1 MSLYL
6 DVAVAA
12 ANEAGA
18 ILRDEYSRPVKI
30 SYKGDVDLVT
40 EADRRSEA
48 AIVARLKREFPAHAI
63 VGEEGGGQENE
74 SAFRWYVDPLDGTT
88 NFAHSFPWFAVSIG
102 LAEGPKG
109 REELLAGV
117 VLNPANG
124 EMFTAARGEGAS
136 LNGSTIRVSA
146 VDRLATSLLGTGFP
160 THKRQQNPNIH
171 YYWQFTLASHG
182 VRRVGAAALDLCS
195 VACGRLDGFW
205 EFGLK
210 PWDTAAGTLIVR
222 EAGGVV
228 TDWAGAPFHPHLPQC
243 IASNGRIHAEMLR
256 LAAEIA
262 AGGPELA
269 PLPAPSS

>member
-1 MSLYL
+1 MSAYL
-6 DVAVAA
+6 EVAVAA
-12 ANEAGA
+12 AKEAGA

-48 AIVARLKREFPAHAI
+48 AVVAHLRRAFPAHAI
-63 VGEEGGGQENE
+63 VGEEGGGHENE

-109 REELLAGV
+109 SEELLAGV

-124 EMFTAARGEGAS
+124 EMFTAARGEGAF
-136 LNGSTIRVSA
+136 LNEKPIHVSQADRIA
-146 VDRLATSLLGTGFP
+146 VSLLGTGFP

-210 PWDTAAGTLIVR
+210 PWDTAAGALIVR

-228 TDWAGAPFHPHLPQC
+228 TDWAGTAFHPHLLQC
-243 IASNGRIHAEMLR
+243 IASNGRIHAEMLS
-256 LAAEIA
+256 LAAEIS
-262 AGGPELA
+262 AGGPALA
-269 PLPAPSS
+269 PLPKRSN

>member
-1 MSLYL
+1 MNSHLE
-6 DVAVAA
+6 VAIAA
-12 ANEAGA
+12 ATEAGA
-18 ILRDEYSRPVKI
+18 ILRDEFSRPVKI

-48 AIVARLKREFPAHAI
+48 AIVARLRGEFPAHAI

-124 EMFTAARGEGAS
+124 ELFTAARGEGAF
-136 LNGSTIRVSA
+136 LNGQPIHVSG

-171 YYWQFTLASHG
+171 YYWQFTMASHG

-205 EFGLK
+205 EFGLQ

-222 EAGGVV
+222 EAGGAV
-228 TDWAGAPFHPHLPQC
+228 TDWAGAPFHPHLREC
-243 IASNGRIHAEMLR
+243 IASNGRIHAEMMR
-256 LAAEIA
+256 LASEIA
-262 AGGPELA
+262 AGGPPLA
-269 PLPAPSS
+269 PLPSRS

>member
-1 MSLYL
+1 MSSYL
-6 DVAVAA
+6 EGAVAA
-12 ANEAGA
+12 AKEAGA
-18 ILRDEYSRPVKI
+18 ILRDEFSRPAKI

-48 AIVARLKREFPAHAI
+48 AIVAHLKREFPAHAI
-63 VGEEGGGQENE
+63 VGEEGGGQEND
-74 SAFRWYVDPLDGTT
+74 STFRWYVDPLDGTT
-88 NFAHSFPWFAVSIG
+88 NFAHGFPWFAVSIG
-102 LAEGPKG
+102 LAEGPRG

-124 EMFTAARGEGAS
+124 EMFTAERGKGAF
-136 LNGSTIRVSA
+136 LNGTQIRVSQ
-146 VDRLATSLLGTGFP
+146 VERMATSLLGTGFP

-222 EAGGVV
+222 EAGGEV
-228 TDWAGAPFHPHLPQC
+228 TDWAGKPFHPHLLQC
-243 IASNGRIHAEMLR
+243 VASNGRIHGEMLR
-256 LAAEIA
+256 LAEKIT
-262 AGGPELA
+262 AGGSGMA
-269 PLPAPSS
+269 PLPARTF

>member
-1 MSLYL
+1 MSAYL
-6 DVAVAA
+6 EVAVAA
-12 ANEAGA
+12 AKEAGE
-18 ILRDEYSRPVKI
+18 ILREEHSRPVKI

-40 EADRRSEA
+40 EADRHSEA
-48 AIVARLKREFPAHAI
+48 AIVAHLKREFPAHAI
-63 VGEEGGGQENE
+63 VGEEGGGQEND

-88 NFAHSFPWFAVSIG
+88 NFAHGFPWFAVSIG
-102 LAEGPKG
+102 LAKGPQG
-109 REELLAGV
+109 SEELLAGV

-124 EMFTAARGEGAS
+124 EMFTAARGEGAF
-136 LNGSTIRVSA
+136 LNGKPIRVSQLE
-146 VDRLATSLLGTGFP
+146 RMATSLLGTGFP

-228 TDWAGAPFHPHLPQC
+228 TDWAGTPFHPHLPQC

-262 AGGPELA
+262 AGGPSLA
-269 PLPAPSS
+269 PLPVRSL